1 MAPHRRHRL
10 SSVALQPEVMER
22 KGTVGLLVVGVL
34 LVAQSFTG
42 LAPAGPWDSP
52 SFSRGVLGLIGLV
65 LIYLAWFGHTF
76 GFLGVAPT
84 VDRWGSPETTW
95 IRVVVFG
102 LACLVVTRGVRMF
115 DDEGVVPEPAGLLIT
130 LIGIMAI
137 MNGLYVWAITTGPLV
152 DEEE

>member
-1 MAPHRRHRL
+1 MTLHRRHRL

-34 LVAQSFTG
+34 LVAQSFG
-42 LAPAGPWDSP
+42 
-52 SFSRGVLGLIGLV
+52 I
-65 LIYLAWFGHTF
+65 
-76 GFLGVAPT
+76 LGVAPT
-84 VDRWGSPETTW
+84 VDRWDSPETTW

-115 DDEGVVPEPAGLLIT
+115 DDEGVVPEPAGLLVT
-130 LIGIMAI
+130 LIGLLAI

>member
-1 MAPHRRHRL
+1 M
-10 SSVALQPEVMER
+10 
-22 KGTVGLLVVGVL
+22 
-34 LVAQSFTG
+34 
-42 LAPAGPWDSP
+42 
-52 SFSRGVLGLIGLV
+52 

-76 GFLGVAPT
+76 GILGVAPT
-84 VDRWGSPETTW
+84 VDRWDSPKTTW

-137 MNGLYVWAITTGPLV
+137 MNGLYVWAITMGPLV